1 MLDNKLKLMRSQLDD
16 KLKLYTNLKPKVA
29 CLKSKV
35 ACLKSKVACL
45 KPKVALGGPVAY
57 FSLRWHI

>member
-1 MLDNKLKLMRSQLDD
+1 MWSQLDNKLKLMRSQLDD

-35 ACLKSKVACL
+35 ACLK
-45 KPKVALGGPVAY
+45 PKVALGGPVAY

>member
-35 ACLKSKVACL
+35 ACLK
-45 KPKVALGGPVAY
+45 PKVALGGPVAY